1 MFQNFADLKVP
12 FPAHVLVTISGTQLQ
27 LIDEA
32 SASPPTAAT
41 LSFDGHRHQ
50 TGNGFTFS
58 ANQLILQAGV
68 VHSHPR
74 VARDDVEQGYGFE
87 RCAVPPRHMQVEARM
102 FLKSGS
108 VVQQTLGRQF
118 EIAHVQGLVVEVS
131 AGSRLYE
138 ATDLVSTSAKNSGG
152 DALESEGVKGD
163 GKGVNLP
170 HCRGKVD
177 FSMETFKIAASE
189 RTIEESIFWVARFL
203 QSVLL
208 VMVAARLVRSDPV
221 AETSSAASSLPQN
234 AASQLRPEHGQQRDG
249 GDLPEMSGANYD
261 KNLHL
266 NVSNVAA
273 SASVSVVQDARARWN
288 IVASINASLRDVQST
303 LDVCALLRQQHRPS
317 PALLATGD
325 PNMFTLTVGVE
336 RQLPLNWH
344 RHAACLLGEP
354 PPDDSA
360 IAQTHHLNKW
370 HFRLAAKPVH
380 VHLPACVT
388 AANTVTSIMHWI
400 HYHSIAAIFAKFR
413 PPIPKNVFGDS
424 TGPPPLQTAPS
435 STASALDQPQLLT
448 DREQPWV
455 PVLRWL
461 LDAET
466 VQDIGINIGGAA
478 VQLSPDVM
486 FRFSSF
492 SASSTNPKDSW

>member
-1 MFQNFADLKVP
+1 MARNQDHLGAQR
-12 FPAHVLVTISGTQLQ
+12 G
-27 LIDEA
+27 E
-32 SASPPTAAT
+32 
-41 LSFDGHRHQ
+41 FDSHRHQ

-58 ANQLILQAGV
+58 ADQLILQADVVRRHPGV
-68 VHSHPR
+68 T
-74 VARDDVEQGYGFE
+74 RDNIEQAYGFE
-87 RCAVPPRHMQVEARM
+87 RCAVAPRHMQVKARV

-118 EIAHVQGLVVEVS
+118 EIAHVKGLAVGAS
-131 AGSRLYE
+131 ARSRLSE
-138 ATDLVSTSAKNSGG
+138 ATSMASTSTNSRGV
-152 DALESEGVKGD
+152 DALSGEDTDGD
-163 GKGVNLP
+163 GGGSP
-170 HCRGKVD
+170 YCRGEVD
-177 FSMETFKIAASE
+177 FSMETLKIAASE

-221 AETSSAASSLPQN
+221 AENSSAAGSSPEN
-234 AASQLRPEHGQQRDG
+234 DTSQLQTEHGQRRH
-249 GDLPEMSGANYD
+249 GDHLPEMSGANYD

-266 NVSNVAA
+266 NVSTLAA
-273 SASVSVVQDARARWN
+273 SASLSVVKETRARWKV
-288 IVASINASLRDVQST
+288 IASINASLRDMQST
-303 LDVCALLRQQHRPS
+303 LDVCALLRQQHRPL
-317 PALLATGD
+317 PNLLSTDD

-336 RQLPLNWH
+336 RQLPLRWH
-344 RHAACLLGEP
+344 RQAACLLGDPQAE
-354 PPDDSA
+354 DSA
-360 IAQTHHLNKW
+360 VTRPDHSNKW

-380 VHLPACVT
+380 VHLPACVM
-388 AANTVTSIMHWI
+388 AANTVTSIMRWI

-413 PPIPKNVFGDS
+413 PPVPKNVFGDS